1 MSRGG
6 AKISRVDNEF
16 ERAEM
21 PDWLGRFADEL
32 SKPKTAVEV
41 ARVRDQK
48 AQEYSILNQISSL
61 VSNKPRHAT
70 VESVVEEMRE
80 RTGLNSY
87 LNRSSS
93 DGSVKKKAEE
103 EGPELN
109 IEIVLPESLAQYKD
123 CAEDISN
130 FVINTI
136 DNMHGQG
143 VTIPQIQH
151 DIIHL
156 FGKKFGVL
164 PQDVLNDQVAKYI
177 NDCILSSASKY
188 NFTVEHNPNIGVG
201 VGRSEVEDD
210 DNRDA
215 FAVLMPAKG

>member
-21 PDWLGRFADEL
+21 PDWLGRFADSL
-32 SKPKTAVEV
+32 NKSKTAVEV
-41 ARVRDQK
+41 ARLRDQK

-70 VESVVEEMRE
+70 VESVVEEMKE

-87 LNRSSS
+87 LGRISS
-93 DGSVKKKAEE
+93 DDSVKKKAED
-103 EGPELN
+103 PTLK
-109 IEIVLPESLAQYKD
+109 IEVVLPESLAKYKN

-130 FVINTI
+130 FIINTI

-188 NFTVEHNPNIGVG
+188 NFTAEHNSNIGVG

-210 DNRDA
+210 DSRDA